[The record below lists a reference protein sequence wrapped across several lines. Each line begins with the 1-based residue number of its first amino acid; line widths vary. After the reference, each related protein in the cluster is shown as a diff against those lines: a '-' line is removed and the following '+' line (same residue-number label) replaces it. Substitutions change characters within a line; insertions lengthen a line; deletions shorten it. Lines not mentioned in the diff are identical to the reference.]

1 MSKIIIYKQLEKD
14 LPNAT
19 TTDSCINLVQQT
31 LLKSFKNKLMLFTNE
46 VTDALNELYAE
57 EKIIE
62 KAIKDKKD
70 KEKKNV

>member
-31 LLKSFKNKLMLFTNE
+31 LLKSFKNKLILFTNE

-70 KEKKNV
+70 KEKK